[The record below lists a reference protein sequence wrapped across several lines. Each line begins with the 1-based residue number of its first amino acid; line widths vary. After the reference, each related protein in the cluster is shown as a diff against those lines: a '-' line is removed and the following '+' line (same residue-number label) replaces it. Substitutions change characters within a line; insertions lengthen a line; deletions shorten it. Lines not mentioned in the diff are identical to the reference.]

1 MGFPLQKLS
10 QWDRFL
16 GSYFPWFVLACATTG
31 VLFPDTFSW
40 LNGSITMGLFAF
52 MTFSNSLGGG
62 FRELGRV
69 FLRPLPVVVTLV
81 LLHVVIPLLTLGLGN
96 LLFPDAP
103 LFTIGLVL
111 EYVIPTG
118 VASLM
123 WVGICGG
130 NEPLCLSIVLLDTL
144 AAPVVIPLSLKLLV
158 GSVVEV
164 DTWGMMG
171 DMMIMVALPALAAMT
186 VYQVTGGRAAVTLKP
201 RLALFAKLA
210 LLIVITANAT
220 SCSSFLRSID
230 RPLVLVMATVFL
242 LCLFGFLAGYWAAK
256 LLGLDFP
263 TRATMC
269 LNTGLRNISAGSVL
283 ALQYFPAQVVF
294 PVAFTPLFLQFTTS
308 IIVKVLMRTPSGR
321 AYAAERERASA
332 E

>member
-1 MGFPLQKLS
+1 MQKLS

-52 MTFSNSLGGG
+52 MTFANSLGGG

>member
-1 MGFPLQKLS
+1 M
-10 QWDRFL
+10 
-16 GSYFPWFVLACATTG
+16 G
-31 VLFPDTFSW
+31 VLLPDTFSW
-40 LNGSITMGLFAF
+40 LNGTITMSLFAF
-52 MTFSNSLGGG
+52 MTFANSLGGG

-69 FLRPLPVVVTLV
+69 FLRPLPVAVTLI
-81 LLHVVIPLLTLGLGN
+81 LLHVVIPVLALGLGN

-103 LFTIGLVL
+103 LFTTGLVL

-123 WVGICGG
+123 WVGMCGG
-130 NEPLCLSIVLLDTL
+130 NVSLCLSIVLLDTL

-171 DMMIMVALPALAAMT
+171 DMMMMVALPALAAMT
-186 VYQVTGGRAAVTLKP
+186 VYQATGGRAAVTLKP
-201 RLALFAKLA
+201 KLELFAKLA

-230 RPLVLVMATVFL
+230 RTLVLVMVSVFAICL
-242 LCLFGFLAGYWAAK
+242 LGFFLGYWAAK

-263 TRATMC
+263 TRETIC
-269 LNTGLRNISAGSVL
+269 LNTGLRNISAGSVI
-283 ALQYFPAQVVF
+283 AMQYLPAQAVF

-308 IIVKVLMRTPSGR
+308 LIVKAVMHTPSGR
-321 AYAAERERASA
+321 AYLSEKEDANV
-332 E
+332 

>member
-1 MGFPLQKLS
+1 M
-10 QWDRFL
+10 
-16 GSYFPWFVLACATTG
+16 
-31 VLFPDTFSW
+31 
-40 LNGSITMGLFAF
+40 
-52 MTFSNSLGGG
+52 
-62 FRELGRV
+62 
-69 FLRPLPVVVTLV
+69 
-81 LLHVVIPLLTLGLGN
+81 
-96 LLFPDAP
+96 
-103 LFTIGLVL
+103 
-111 EYVIPTG
+111 
-118 VASLM
+118 
-123 WVGICGG
+123 
-130 NEPLCLSIVLLDTL
+130 
-144 AAPVVIPLSLKLLV
+144 IPLSLKLLV

-321 AYAAERERASA
+321 AYAAEREHASA

>member
-1 MGFPLQKLS
+1 MQKLL

-40 LNGSITMGLFAF
+40 LNGSVTMGLFAF
-52 MTFSNSLGGG
+52 MTFANSLGGG

-69 FLRPLPVVVTLV
+69 FLRPLPVVVTLL

-242 LCLFGFLAGYWAAK
+242 LCLLGFLAGYWAAK

>member
-1 MGFPLQKLS
+1 MAVLIVA
-10 QWDRFL
+10 
-16 GSYFPWFVLACATTG
+16 FVLVGIT
-31 VLFPDTFSW
+31 FPDIFSPI
-40 LNGSITMGLFAF
+40 NDYTMALFAF
-52 MTFSNSLGGG
+52 MTFANSLGGG

-69 FLRPLPVVVTLV
+69 FLRPLPVIVTLV

>member
-1 MGFPLQKLS
+1 MQKLS
-10 QWDRFL
+10 QWSRFL
-16 GSYFPWFVLACATTG
+16 GAHFPWFVLACATTG
-31 VLFPDTFSW
+31 VLFPGTFSW
-40 LNGSITMGLFAF
+40 LNGPITMGLFAF
-52 MTFSNSLGGG
+52 MTFANSLGGG

-69 FLRPLPVVVTLV
+69 FLRPLPVIVTLV

>member
-1 MGFPLQKLS
+1 MQKLS

-269 LNTGLRNISAGSVL
+269 LITGLRNISAGSVL

>member
-1 MGFPLQKLS
+1 MQKLS

-123 WVGICGG
+123 GVGICGG

-283 ALQYFPAQVVF
+283 ALHYFPAQVVF

>member
-1 MGFPLQKLS
+1 MQKLS

-16 GSYFPWFVLACATTG
+16 GSCFPWFVLACATTG

-40 LNGSITMGLFAF
+40 LNGGITMGLFAF
-52 MTFSNSLGGG
+52 MTFANSLGGG

-130 NEPLCLSIVLLDTL
+130 NTPLCLSIVLLDTL

-230 RPLVLVMATVFL
+230 RTLVLVMATVFL
-242 LCLFGFLAGYWAAK
+242 LCLLGFLAGYWAAK

-321 AYAAERERASA
+321 AYAAKKEDISV
-332 E
+332 

>member
-1 MGFPLQKLS
+1 MQKLS
-10 QWDRFL
+10 RWDRFL

-52 MTFSNSLGGG
+52 MTFANSLGGG

-69 FLRPLPVVVTLV
+69 FLRPLPVVVTLL

-130 NEPLCLSIVLLDTL
+130 NAPLCLSIVLLDTL

>member
-1 MGFPLQKLS
+1 MQKLS

-52 MTFSNSLGGG
+52 MTFANSLGGG

-130 NEPLCLSIVLLDTL
+130 NAPLCLSIVLLDTL

-220 SCSSFLRSID
+220 SCSSFLRSIG
-230 RPLVLVMATVFL
+230 RTLVLVMVTVFL

-308 IIVKVLMRTPSGR
+308 IIVKVLMRTPSAR
-321 AYAAERERASA
+321 AYAAEKERASA

>member
-1 MGFPLQKLS
+1 MQKLS

-220 SCSSFLRSID
+220 SCSSFLRSIG
-230 RPLVLVMATVFL
+230 RTLVLVMATVFL

-294 PVAFTPLFLQFTTS
+294 PVAFTPLFLQFTIS

>member
-1 MGFPLQKLS
+1 MQKLS

-130 NEPLCLSIVLLDTL
+130 NAPLCLSIVLLDTL

-164 DTWGMMG
+164 DTWSMMG

>member
-1 MGFPLQKLS
+1 MQKLS

-308 IIVKVLMRTPSGR
+308 IIVKVLMRTPSGQ

>member
-1 MGFPLQKLS
+1 MQKLS

-123 WVGICGG
+123 WAGICGG
-130 NEPLCLSIVLLDTL
+130 NAPLCLSIVLLDTL

>member
-1 MGFPLQKLS
+1 MQKLS

-210 LLIVITANAT
+210 LLIVSTANAT

>member
-1 MGFPLQKLS
+1 MQKLL

-52 MTFSNSLGGG
+52 MTFANSLGGG

-130 NEPLCLSIVLLDTL
+130 NAPLCLSIVLLDTL

-220 SCSSFLRSID
+220 SCSSFLRSIG
-230 RPLVLVMATVFL
+230 RTLVLVMATVFL

>member
-1 MGFPLQKLS
+1 MQKLS

-308 IIVKVLMRTPSGR
+308 IIVKVLMRTPSAR
-321 AYAAERERASA
+321 AYAAEKERASA

>member
-1 MGFPLQKLS
+1 MQNLS

-171 DMMIMVALPALAAMT
+171 DMMIMAALPALAAMT

>member
-1 MGFPLQKLS
+1 MQKLS

-242 LCLFGFLAGYWAAK
+242 LCLLGFLAGYWAAK

>member
-1 MGFPLQKLS
+1 MQKLL
-10 QWDRFL
+10 QWNRFV
-16 GSYFPWFVLACATTG
+16 GTYFPWFVLFCAAMG
-31 VLFPDTFSW
+31 VLLPDTFSW
-40 LNGSITMGLFAF
+40 LNGTITMSLFAF
-52 MTFSNSLGGG
+52 MTFANSLGGG

-69 FLRPLPVVVTLV
+69 FLRPLPVAVTLI

-103 LFTIGLVL
+103 LFTTGLVL

-123 WVGICGG
+123 WVGMCGG
-130 NEPLCLSIVLLDTL
+130 STSLCLSIVLLDTL

-171 DMMIMVALPALAAMT
+171 DMMLMVALPALAAMT
-186 VYQVTGGRAAVTLKP
+186 VYQATGGRAAVTLKP
-201 RLALFAKLA
+201 RLELFAKLA

-220 SCSSFLRSID
+220 SCSSFLRNVD
-230 RPLVLVMATVFL
+230 RTLVLVMVVVFL
-242 LCLFGFLAGYWAAK
+242 ICLLGFFMGYWAAK
-256 LLGLDFP
+256 LMGLDFP
-263 TRATMC
+263 TRETMC
-269 LNTGLRNISAGSVL
+269 LNTGLRNISAGSVI
-283 ALQYFPAQVVF
+283 AMQYLPAEAVF

-308 IIVKVLMRTPSGR
+308 IIVKILMRTPSGR
-321 AYAAERERASA
+321 AYVAEKEAVSK
-332 E
+332 

>member
-1 MGFPLQKLS
+1 MQKLS

-164 DTWGMMG
+164 DTWSMMG

-242 LCLFGFLAGYWAAK
+242 LCLLGFLAGYWAAK

>member
-1 MGFPLQKLS
+1 MQKLS

-40 LNGSITMGLFAF
+40 LNGPITMALFAF
-52 MTFSNSLGGG
+52 MTFANSLGGG

-230 RPLVLVMATVFL
+230 RPLVLVMAAVFL

-256 LLGLDFP
+256 LMGLDFP

-308 IIVKVLMRTPSGR
+308 IIVKVLMRTPSRR
-321 AYAAERERASA
+321 AYTEKEDVPIP
-332 E
+332 

>member
-1 MGFPLQKLS
+1 MQKLS

-201 RLALFAKLA
+201 RLALFA
-210 LLIVITANAT
+210 
-220 SCSSFLRSID
+220 
-230 RPLVLVMATVFL
+230 
-242 LCLFGFLAGYWAAK
+242 
-256 LLGLDFP
+256 
-263 TRATMC
+263 
-269 LNTGLRNISAGSVL
+269 
-283 ALQYFPAQVVF
+283 
-294 PVAFTPLFLQFTTS
+294 
-308 IIVKVLMRTPSGR
+308 
-321 AYAAERERASA
+321 
-332 E
+332 

>member
-1 MGFPLQKLS
+1 MRKLS
-10 QWDRFL
+10 QWNRFL
-16 GSYFPWFVLACATTG
+16 GAHFPWFVLACAATG
-31 VLFPDTFSW
+31 ILFPDVFSR
-40 LNGSITMGLFAF
+40 LNSIMVGLFAF
-52 MTFSNSLGGG
+52 MTFANSLGGG

-130 NEPLCLSIVLLDTL
+130 NAPLCLSIVLLDTL

-242 LCLFGFLAGYWAAK
+242 LCLLGFLAGYWAAK

-321 AYAAERERASA
+321 AYAAEKDASIS
-332 E
+332 

>member
-1 MGFPLQKLS
+1 MQKLL

-52 MTFSNSLGGG
+52 MTFANSLGGG

-164 DTWGMMG
+164 DTWSMMG

>member
-1 MGFPLQKLS
+1 MQKLS
-10 QWDRFL
+10 QWDWFL

-242 LCLFGFLAGYWAAK
+242 LCLLGFLAGYWAAK

>member
-1 MGFPLQKLS
+1 MQKLS
-10 QWDRFL
+10 RWDRFL

-40 LNGSITMGLFAF
+40 LNGSVTMGLFAF
-52 MTFSNSLGGG
+52 MTFANSLGGG

-69 FLRPLPVVVTLV
+69 FLRPLPVVVTLL

-130 NEPLCLSIVLLDTL
+130 NAPLCLSIVLLDTL

-158 GSVVEV
+158 GSVVEA

-186 VYQVTGGRAAVTLKP
+186 VFQITGGRAAVTLKP
-201 RLALFAKLA
+201 KLALFAKLA
-210 LLIVITANAT
+210 LLTVITANAT

-230 RPLVLVMATVFL
+230 GTLVLVMAAVVL

-294 PVAFTPLFLQFTTS
+294 PVAFSPLFLQFTTS

-321 AYAAERERASA
+321 AYAAKKEDISV
-332 E
+332 

>member
-1 MGFPLQKLS
+1 MQKLS

-130 NEPLCLSIVLLDTL
+130 NAPLCLSIVLLDTL

-164 DTWGMMG
+164 DTWGMMR

-242 LCLFGFLAGYWAAK
+242 LCPLGFLAGYWAAK

>member
-1 MGFPLQKLS
+1 MNPLEKL
-10 QWDRFL
+10 DAFL
-16 GSYFPWFVLACATTG
+16 GKHMAVLIVAFVLVGIT
-31 VLFPDTFSW
+31 FPDVFSPI
-40 LNGSITMGLFAF
+40 NDRTVALFAF
-52 MTFSNSLGGG
+52 MTFANSLGGG

-164 DTWGMMG
+164 DTWSMMG

>member
-1 MGFPLQKLS
+1 MQKLS

-16 GSYFPWFVLACATTG
+16 GAYFPWFVLACATTG

>member
-1 MGFPLQKLS
+1 MQKLS

-111 EYVIPTG
+111 EYVSPTG
-118 VASLM
+118 VASLR

>member
-1 MGFPLQKLS
+1 MQKLS
-10 QWDRFL
+10 RWDRFL

-52 MTFSNSLGGG
+52 MTFANSLGGG

-69 FLRPLPVVVTLV
+69 FLRPLPVVVTLL

-103 LFTIGLVL
+103 LFTIGLV
-111 EYVIPTG
+111 
-118 VASLM
+118 M
-123 WVGICGG
+123 
-130 NEPLCLSIVLLDTL
+130 
-144 AAPVVIPLSLKLLV
+144 AA
-158 GSVVEV
+158 
-164 DTWGMMG
+164 
-171 DMMIMVALPALAAMT
+171 
-186 VYQVTGGRAAVTLKP
+186 
-201 RLALFAKLA
+201 
-210 LLIVITANAT
+210 
-220 SCSSFLRSID
+220 
-230 RPLVLVMATVFL
+230 VFL
-242 LCLFGFLAGYWAAK
+242 LCLLGFLAGYWAAK

-308 IIVKVLMRTPSGR
+308 IIVKVLMRTPSAR
-321 AYAAERERASA
+321 AYAAEKERASA

>member
-1 MGFPLQKLS
+1 MQKLS
-10 QWDRFL
+10 RWDRFL

-52 MTFSNSLGGG
+52 MTFANSLVGG

-201 RLALFAKLA
+201 RLSLFAKLA

-220 SCSSFLRSID
+220 SCSSFLRSIG
-230 RPLVLVMATVFL
+230 RTLVLVMATVFM

-321 AYAAERERASA
+321 AYAAERECASA
-332 E
+332 D

>member
-1 MGFPLQKLS
+1 MQKLS

-16 GSYFPWFVLACATTG
+16 GSCFPWFVLACATTG

-52 MTFSNSLGGG
+52 MTFANSLGGG

-96 LLFPDAP
+96 LLFQDAP

-130 NEPLCLSIVLLDTL
+130 NTPLCLSIVLLDTL

-171 DMMIMVALPALAAMT
+171 DMMVMVALPALAAMT

-230 RPLVLVMATVFL
+230 RTLVLVMATVFP
-242 LCLFGFLAGYWAAK
+242 LCLLGFLAGYWAAK

-321 AYAAERERASA
+321 AYATKKEDISV
-332 E
+332 

>member
-1 MGFPLQKLS
+1 MQKLS

-103 LFTIGLVL
+103 LFTIGMVL

-242 LCLFGFLAGYWAAK
+242 LCLLGFLAGYWAAK

>member
-1 MGFPLQKLS
+1 MQKLS

-201 RLALFAKLA
+201 RLAVFAKLA